1 MRRLAEE
8 ETIAH
13 LWDGEHGVMRRCA
26 EAFADAERVTKKAE
40 AKAREAVRN
49 EPFEQTSLPAGVT
62 PGACVAARLRD
73 ALRAAGTAGALLNV
87 STSHFPLPRS
97 YIKFSKNLPLLR

>member
-1 MRRLAEE
+1 MSCFVCDKLPDREV
-8 ETIAH
+8 IASWA
-13 LWDGEHGVMRRCA
+13 LGCPRG
-26 EAFADAERVTKKAE
+26 F
-40 AKAREAVRN
+40 
-49 EPFEQTSLPAGVT
+49 
-62 PGACVAARLRD
+62 VAAAPTNGRANARLRD